1 MGRLSGRLTLTGR
14 HSKRHLDLLEGE
26 IVYVSSTVPDERLA
40 SWLATEELL
49 PVPRLQQ
56 LLAVSL
62 LRRTL
67 FTNLLIEKGGFD
79 PDNLRHSLT
88 RLAETIT
95 CRVLA
100 DTDVQFVLDPDY
112 PVRQLLGL
120 TLQVEPNTLM
130 LEAARR
136 TDEYGDSIPPGQE
149 FPTDF
154 CGEAFENF
162 FWDVIRAGISD
173 ADRVDGEEIANLQQL
188 IRDITGVLSN
198 WLSSSPGLVPLP
210 ERQADVV
217 GSRLVVPELQTL
229 TGLPHVAWNQM
240 VLACSIRSP
249 KLDRPET
256 LQELTEAAYAL
267 GLWDELIDD
276 ERWRRPAAGQ
286 IDEFAEVATSA
297 WSNAAVVAADH
308 LGVTPDTARLAVH
321 LITVP
326 TDLVLWVLSTLPVPH
341 RRLRST
347 LVRELPRRLGRSL
360 AHMADF
366 PRPLRQL
373 FGTGSVTSLG
383 ACLHLG
389 RQVIP
394 SAHVWPETIPRDESL
409 LLNFVSPALLQRA
422 AAAVNASVTDAVDRS
437 APIG

>member
-1 MGRLSGRLTLTGR
+1 MGRLSGRLTLSAR
-14 HSKRHLDLLEGE
+14 NSKRHLDLLEGE

-49 PVPRLQQ
+49 PVTQLQQ

-67 FTNLLIEKGGFD
+67 FTNLLLDKGGFD
-79 PDNLRHSLT
+79 PGNLRHSLT

-100 DTDVQFVLDPDY
+100 DPDVRFELDPDY

-136 TDEYGDSIPPGQE
+136 TDENGDTIPPGQE
-149 FPTDF
+149 FPTDL
-154 CGEAFENF
+154 CGEAFESF
-162 FWDVIRAGISD
+162 FWDVIRSGISD
-173 ADRVDGEEIANLQQL
+173 ADRVNGEELANLQQL
-188 IRDITGVLSN
+188 VRDITGVLSN

-210 ERQADVV
+210 EPQAEVV
-217 GSRLVVPELQTL
+217 AGRLVVPELQTL
-229 TGLPHVAWNQM
+229 TGLPHVAWNRM
-240 VLACSIRSP
+240 VLACAIRSP
-249 KLDRPET
+249 AIQRPET
-256 LQELTEAAYAL
+256 LQELTEAAYEL
-267 GLWDELIDD
+267 GLWDELIDGD
-276 ERWRRPAAGQ
+276 RWRRPPAGQ
-286 IDEFAEVATSA
+286 IDEFAESATSA
-297 WSNAAVVAADH
+297 WSDAAAVAADH
-308 LGVTPDTARLAVH
+308 LGVTADTARLAVH

-347 LVRELPRRLGRSL
+347 LLRELPRRLGRNL

-366 PRPLRQL
+366 PKPLRQL
-373 FGTGSVTSLG
+373 FDGETVTSLG

-389 RQVIP
+389 RQVLP
-394 SAHVWPETIPRDESL
+394 SAHVWPETVPEDESL
-409 LLNFVSPALLQRA
+409 LFGIVSPAVLHRA
-422 AAAVNASVTDAVDRS
+422 AAAVNATAIDNIDQS
-437 APIG
+437 AATG